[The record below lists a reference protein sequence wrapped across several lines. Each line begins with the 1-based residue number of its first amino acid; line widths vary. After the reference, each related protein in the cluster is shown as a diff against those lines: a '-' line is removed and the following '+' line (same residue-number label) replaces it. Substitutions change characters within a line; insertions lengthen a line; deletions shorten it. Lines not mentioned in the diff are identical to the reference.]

1 MPYLLYEGLKSVAQG
16 GVGGDELD
24 HHGDEKNEEVSMRS
38 MKRLERVLW
47 IMKKGSVKVS
57 GSQSQRHFFLL
68 M

>member
-38 MKRLERVLW
+38 MKRLERVL
-47 IMKKGSVKVS
+47 
-57 GSQSQRHFFLL
+57 
-68 M
+68 